1 MGRPTQYVPVP
12 TNDLG
17 APLKRMRLQP
27 YHRRII
33 QLMIAGEKQSTIARR
48 LGITE
53 ATITRIKDNPLFIAE
68 YEKLAQQADF
78 AAVDVIDR
86 IHAIVPRALD
96 IVEEF
101 LEKKDAAN
109 DTVDPVK
116 KVDKALDVLKM
127 SHGELRGNS
136 AGGGLNIHG
145 QNVQVN
151 VGDVRDLEDHELDRL
166 LEDQLRSMADDG

>member
-1 MGRPTQYVPVP
+1 MGRPTQIVPTP
-12 TNDLG
+12 TNDLN
-17 APLKRMRLQP
+17 APMKRMRLQP

-78 AAVDVIDR
+78 AAVDVVDR
-86 IHAIVPRALD
+86 IQAIVPRALE

-101 LEKKDAAN
+101 MQHDPN
-109 DTVDPVK
+109 DTIDPVK
-116 KVDKALDVLKM
+116 KVDRALEVLKM

-136 AGGGLNIHG
+136 AGGGLNVRGH
-145 QNVQVN
+145 NVQVN
-151 VGDVRDLEDHELDRL
+151 VGDVRDLEDHELDRV
-166 LEDQLRSMADDG
+166 LEDQLRSLADDG